1 MKVGLSVPVHW
12 EPVLSGPLQEV
23 LPDPTLGGVGGALRR
38 LAPLLVPQGQGAV
51 HPGARVTAVTARLQ
65 VLSDPLL

>member
-12 EPVLSGPLQEV
+12 APVLAGPLQEV
-23 LPDPTLGGVGGALRR
+23 LTGPTRGGVGGALRP
-38 LAPLLVPQGQGAV
+38 LPPLLAPQGQGAV
-51 HPGARVTAVTARLQ
+51 HSGARVSALTARLQ